1 MTASPDMSR
10 ISLEWLLAE
19 ELIVHALVLSTLWL
33 GRADVLRSLSLV
45 FRNSFSCNGRP
56 GLAGIIK
63 TVDNRIR

>member
-10 ISLEWLLAE
+10 ISLEWLSAE
-19 ELIVHALVLSTLWL
+19 KLIVHALVLSILWL
-33 GRADVLRSLSLV
+33 GRAEVLRSLSLV
-45 FRNSFSCNGRP
+45 FRNSVSSNGRP